1 MRALIQRVTSA
12 SVSVDGTVCG
22 AIGKGYLVLLGI
34 CGTDTEAE
42 VRRIADKMIR
52 LRIFSDEAGKINRSL
67 TDVGGGILLISQFTL
82 LADARHGR
90 RPSYIRAARPETA
103 VPLYEYCRDAIARAV
118 PVETGRFQAEMRVS
132 LVNDGPHTILLD
144 SKRSF

>member
-12 SVSVDGTVCG
+12 NVSVDGTVCG

-82 LADARHGR
+82 YADCSHGN
-90 RPSYIRAARPETA
+90 RPNFLQAGKPDMAE
-103 VPLYEYCRDAIARAV
+103 PLYEAFAAYCRTQIPEVACGIFGADM
-118 PVETGRFQAEMRVS
+118 QVS
-132 LVNDGPHTILLD
+132 LVNDGPFTILLE
-144 SKRSF
+144 